1 MVKNEYLLLF
11 IIILLNSFKFS
22 FSYIF
27 PVKKII
33 FTNNIKDLFSAKNI
47 QINFESKGYGIL
59 FNGKS
64 NISLIPY
71 NLFLDIYN
79 YFFHEEDI
87 SIKIKKHENGI
98 EEILINAY
106 VEGDDFETT
115 HFILENFGISIPAK
129 YFLVNT
135 GEYQVYG
142 IRFLSK
148 KDQEYIEFGKDLIEV
163 MNIEFKDEKNFVINN
178 EEFITKLGE

>member
-1 MVKNEYLLLF
+1 MVKNEYLFLF
-11 IIILLNSFKFS
+11 IIILLNSLKFS

-71 NLFLDIYN
+71 NLFLDIYKFFFGDEN
-79 YFFHEEDI
+79 VGTFIKTHQNGTEELIIDAYF
-87 SIKIKKHENGI
+87 
-98 EEILINAY
+98 
-106 VEGDDFETT
+106 EGDNYETT
-115 HFILENFGISIPAK
+115 HFILENFGISIPFK
-129 YFLVNT
+129 YFYV
-135 GEYQVYG
+135 E
-142 IRFLSK
+142 IES
-148 KDQEYIEFGKDLIEV
+148 QEYSLKFLTKKNQEFIEFGKDLIDA
-163 MNIEFKDEKNFVINN
+163 MKIEFKDEKNFIIHN
-178 EEFITKLGE
+178 EEFITKIDE